1 LFAIIKQIFNPK
13 NKDLQKRILFTLAVL
28 AIFKLGTAIVVPGVN
43 KAALGLNTLG
53 VLDLWNVMGGGALA
67 NFSIF
72 ALSVTPYITASFII
86 QLLQM
91 DIVPYLADLAKQG
104 YTGRI
109 QINKITRWLGIVM
122 AFIQGYMLTIVII
135 TNATII
141 ERFQFALI
149 LTAATAF
156 LLWLGDQI
164 TQKGFGNGLSMI
176 IMSGIIA
183 VMPSMF
189 QTAFQSLSAEG
200 TIGIIKFIL
209 FVVFYVAL
217 IVAVVYEQ
225 ASERRIPIQYANKSA
240 SAYGNQQSY
249 LPFKLNSS
257 GVLPV
262 IFASSLIAIPSF
274 IAEFIKKPAFI
285 DFVKKWIVYTSPT
298 GFVLYMLLIIGF
310 TYFYAY
316 AQLKPKELA
325 ENLQKSG
332 GFIPGIRPGEETE
345 KYVRKVIGRITFVGA
360 LALAFIAALPIVFTA
375 VSNLPSNVS
384 IGGTGLL
391 IVVGV
396 ALESYKQLESY
407 IVSRSYKKGR
417 R

>member
-1 LFAIIKQIFNPK
+1 MFAIVKQIFNPK
-13 NKDLQKRILFTLAVL
+13 NKDLQKRFLFTLAVL

-43 KAALGLNTLG
+43 KASLGLTSLG
-53 VLDLWNVMGGGALA
+53 ALDLWNVMGGGALS

-72 ALSVTPYITASFII
+72 ALSVTPYITASFIM

-104 YTGRI
+104 YTGKT
-109 QINKITRWLGIVM
+109 QLNKITRWLGIAM

-135 TNATII
+135 SNATII
-141 ERFQFALI
+141 ERLQFALI
-149 LTAATAF
+149 LTAATSF

-176 IMSGIIA
+176 IMGGIIA
-183 VMPSMF
+183 VMPTMF
-189 QTAFQSLSAEG
+189 QTVFTSLIGGGAM
-200 TIGIIKFIL
+200 GIIKFIL
-209 FVVFYVAL
+209 FIVFYVAL
-217 IVAVVYEQ
+217 IVAVVFEQ
-225 ASERRIPIQYANKSA
+225 ASERRIPIQYANKTVST
-240 SAYGNQQSY
+240 YGNQQSY
-249 LPFKLNSS
+249 IPFKLNSS

-262 IFASSLIAIPSF
+262 IFASSLVAIPSF
-274 IAEFIKKPAFI
+274 IAQ
-285 DFVKKWIVYTSPT
+285 FVKNPGFTSFVDKYIVYTSPV

-332 GFIPGIRPGEETE
+332 GFIPGIRPGDETE
-345 KYVRKVIGRITFVGA
+345 KYVRKIIGRITFVGS
-360 LALAFIAALPIVFTA
+360 LSLAFIAALPIIFRA
-375 VSNLPSNVS
+375 VSGLPSNVS